1 MRRFRTIVGLMVV
14 GLLVLGIVGAQAA
27 EKDAKYYQKQFTHWS
42 KVIADLKE
50 ADVTEGAGQDIEVIR
65 TWISQAQAF
74 LASEKLDEI
83 EPLLRRIEAQSEY
96 VRAKI
101 TRLAAEDAADEAE
114 ELSKTAQAEALKM
127 KENADAAAQKARV
140 PGPVGKENMP

>member
-127 KENADAAAQKARV
+127 KENADAAAQKLDKLESQ
-140 PGPVGKENMP
+140 GL

>member
-1 MRRFRTIVGLMVV
+1 MRRVSAVVRVLVV
-14 GLLVLGIVGAQAA
+14 GLLVLGGVGAQAA
-27 EKDAKYYQKQFTHWS
+27 EKNSKYYQKQFTHWS

-83 EPLLRRIEAQSEY
+83 EPLLRRIEAQAEY
-96 VRAKI
+96 VRAKV

-114 ELSKTAQAEALKM
+114 ELAKTAQAEALKM
-127 KENADAAAQKARV
+127 KANADTAAKHLEKLESQ
-140 PGPVGKENMP
+140 GL

>member
-1 MRRFRTIVGLMVV
+1 MQRFRTIIGLMAI
-14 GLLVLGIVGAQAA
+14 GLLVLGVMGAQAA
-27 EKDAKYYQKQFTHWS
+27 DKDAKYYQKQFTHWS

-50 ADVTEGAGQDIEVIR
+50 ADVTEGVGQDIEVIR

-83 EPLLRRIEAQSEY
+83 EPLLRRIEAQAEY

-114 ELSKTAQAEALKM
+114 ELSKTAQAEAKKM
-127 KENADAAAQKARV
+127 KEDADAAAQKLEKLESQ
-140 PGPVGKENMP
+140 GL

>member
-1 MRRFRTIVGLMVV
+1 MRRFRTIIGLMVV
-14 GLLVLGIVGAQAA
+14 GLLVLGVFGAQAA
-27 EKDAKYYQKQFTHWS
+27 DKDAKYYQKQFTHWS

-96 VRAKI
+96 VRAKV

-114 ELSKTAQAEALKM
+114 EVSKTAQAEAMKI
-127 KENADAAAQKARV
+127 KENADAAAQNLEKLESQ
-140 PGPVGKENMP
+140 GL

>member
-1 MRRFRTIVGLMVV
+1 MQRFKTIVRLMVV
-14 GLLVLGIVGAQAA
+14 GLLVLGFVGAQAA

-74 LASEKLDEI
+74 LASERLDEI
-83 EPLLRRIEAQSEY
+83 EPLLRRIEAQAEY

-114 ELSKTAQAEALKM
+114 ELAKTARAEAEKI
-127 KENADAAAQKARV
+127 NAAANAAAKQL
-140 PGPVGKENMP
+140 KELESKGL

>member
-1 MRRFRTIVGLMVV
+1 MRHFRTIIGLMVV
-14 GLLVLGIVGAQAA
+14 GLLVLGVVGAQAA
-27 EKDAKYYQKQFTHWS
+27 DKDSKYYQKQFTHWS

-50 ADVTEGAGQDIEVIR
+50 ADVTEGVGQDIEVIR

-83 EPLLRRIEAQSEY
+83 EPLLRRIEAQAEY

-101 TRLAAEDAADEAE
+101 TRLSAEDAADEAE
-114 ELSKTAQAEALKM
+114 ELSKTAQAEAKKI
-127 KENADAAAQKARV
+127 KEDADAAAQKLEKLESQ
-140 PGPVGKENMP
+140 GL

>member
-1 MRRFRTIVGLMVV
+1 MRRFRTIIGLMVV
-14 GLLVLGIVGAQAA
+14 GLLVLGVMGAQAA
-27 EKDAKYYQKQFTHWS
+27 DKDAKYYQKQFTHWS

-50 ADVTEGAGQDIEVIR
+50 ADVTEGVGQDIEVIR

-83 EPLLRRIEAQSEY
+83 EPLLRRIEAQAEY

-114 ELSKTAQAEALKM
+114 ELSKTAQAEAKKM
-127 KENADAAAQKARV
+127 KEDADAAAQNLEKLESQ
-140 PGPVGKENMP
+140 GL

>member
-1 MRRFRTIVGLMVV
+1 MRRVSLMFRVLVV
-14 GLLVLGIVGAQAA
+14 GLLVLGFVGAQAA

-74 LASEKLDEI
+74 LASDKLEEI
-83 EPLLRRIEAQSEY
+83 EPLLRRIEAQAEY

-101 TRLAAEDAADEAE
+101 TRLSAEDAADEAE
-114 ELSKTAQAEALKM
+114 ELAKTAKAEAQQIKA
-127 KENADAAAQKARV
+127 NADAAAQKLEKIESQ
-140 PGPVGKENMP
+140 GM

>member
-1 MRRFRTIVGLMVV
+1 MQRFKTIIRLVVV
-14 GLLVLGIVGAQAA
+14 GLLVLGFVGAQAA

-50 ADVTEGAGQDIEVIR
+50 ADVTEGAGRDIEVIR

-74 LASEKLDEI
+74 LASEKLDDI
-83 EPLLRRIEAQSEY
+83 EPLLRRIEAQAEY

-114 ELSKTAQAEALKM
+114 ELAKTARAEAEKM
-127 KENADAAAQKARV
+127 NAAANAAAKQLEELESK
-140 PGPVGKENMP
+140 GL

>member
-1 MRRFRTIVGLMVV
+1 MRRVGTIVKALAV
-14 GLLVLGIVGAQAA
+14 GLLVLGFMVAQAA

-83 EPLLRRIEAQSEY
+83 EPLLRRIEAQAEY

-101 TRLAAEDAADEAE
+101 TRLAAEDAAEEAE
-114 ELSKTAQAEALKM
+114 ELSKTAQAQAQTM
-127 KENADAAAQKARV
+127 KAKTDSAAKKLDELESK
-140 PGPVGKENMP
+140 GL

>member
-1 MRRFRTIVGLMVV
+1 MRRFRTIIGLMVV
-14 GLLVLGIVGAQAA
+14 GLLVLGVVGAQAA
-27 EKDAKYYQKQFTHWS
+27 DKDAKYYQKQFTHWS

-50 ADVTEGAGQDIEVIR
+50 ADVTEGVGQDIEVIR

-83 EPLLRRIEAQSEY
+83 EPLLRRIEAQAEY

-114 ELSKTAQAEALKM
+114 ELSKTAQAEAKKM
-127 KENADAAAQKARV
+127 KEDADAAAQKLEKLESQ
-140 PGPVGKENMP
+140 GL

>member
-1 MRRFRTIVGLMVV
+1 MRRVSLMIRILVV
-14 GLLVLGIVGAQAA
+14 GLLLLGLSAAQAA

-74 LASEKLDEI
+74 LANEKLDEI
-83 EPLLRRIEAQSEY
+83 EPLLRRIEAQAEY

-114 ELSKTAQAEALKM
+114 ELAKTAQADAQKT
-127 KENADAAAQKARV
+127 KANADAAAKNLDKLESQ
-140 PGPVGKENMP
+140 GL

>member
-1 MRRFRTIVGLMVV
+1 MRRVSAVV
-14 GLLVLGIVGAQAA
+14 RMLVIGLLVLGFVGAQAA
-27 EKDAKYYQKQFTHWS
+27 EKDGKYYQKQFTHWS

-96 VRAKI
+96 VRAKV

-114 ELSKTAQAEALKM
+114 ELAKTARAEAEKM
-127 KENADAAAQKARV
+127 NAAANAAAKQLEELESK
-140 PGPVGKENMP
+140 GL

>member
-1 MRRFRTIVGLMVV
+1 MRRVSLMFRILVV
-14 GLLVLGIVGAQAA
+14 GLLVLGFAGAQAGD
-27 EKDAKYYQKQFTHWS
+27 KDPKYYQKQFDHWS

-74 LASEKLDEI
+74 MASEKLDEI
-83 EPLLRRIEAQSEY
+83 EPLLRRIEAQAEY

-101 TRLAAEDAADEAE
+101 HRLAAEDAADEAE
-114 ELSKTAQAEALKM
+114 ELAKTAQAEAQKLKG
-127 KENADAAAQKARV
+127 NADAAAKKLEELESQ
-140 PGPVGKENMP
+140 GL

>member
-1 MRRFRTIVGLMVV
+1 MRRFKMIIGLAVV

-27 EKDAKYYQKQFTHWS
+27 EKDSKYYQKQFTHWS

-50 ADVTEGAGQDIEVIR
+50 ADVTEGVGQDIEVIR

-83 EPLLRRIEAQSEY
+83 EPLLRRIEAQAEY

-101 TRLAAEDAADEAE
+101 TRLSAEDAADEAE
-114 ELSKTAQAEALKM
+114 ELSKTAQAEAKQM
-127 KENADAAAQKARV
+127 KEDADAAAQNLEKLESQ
-140 PGPVGKENMP
+140 GL

>member
-1 MRRFRTIVGLMVV
+1 MQRFKTIVRLTVV
-14 GLLVLGIVGAQAA
+14 GLLVLGFAVAQAA

-74 LASEKLDEI
+74 LANEKLEEI
-83 EPLLRRIEAQSEY
+83 EPLLRRIEAQTEY
-96 VRAKI
+96 VRAKV

-114 ELSKTAQAEALKM
+114 ELAKTAQAEAQKM
-127 KENADAAAQKARV
+127 KENADAAAQKLEKLESQ
-140 PGPVGKENMP
+140 GL

>member
-1 MRRFRTIVGLMVV
+1 MQRFKTIVRLMVV
-14 GLLVLGIVGAQAA
+14 GLLVLGFVGAQAA

-74 LASEKLDEI
+74 LASERLDEI
-83 EPLLRRIEAQSEY
+83 EPLLRRIEAQAES

-114 ELSKTAQAEALKM
+114 ELAKTARAEAEKI
-127 KENADAAAQKARV
+127 NAAANAAAKQL
-140 PGPVGKENMP
+140 KELESKGL

>member
-1 MRRFRTIVGLMVV
+1 MRRFRTIIGLMVV
-14 GLLVLGIVGAQAA
+14 GLLVLGVVGAQAA
-27 EKDAKYYQKQFTHWS
+27 DKDAKYYQKRFTHWS

-50 ADVTEGAGQDIEVIR
+50 ADVTEGVGQDIEVIR

-101 TRLAAEDAADEAE
+101 TRLSAEDAADEAE
-114 ELSKTAQAEALKM
+114 ELSKTAQAEATQM
-127 KENADAAAQKARV
+127 KADADAAAQKLDKLESQ
-140 PGPVGKENMP
+140 GL

>member
-1 MRRFRTIVGLMVV
+1 MRRVKTIVRLLVV
-14 GLLVLGIVGAQAA
+14 GLLVLGFVGAQAA

-42 KVIADLKE
+42 KVIADLKG

-83 EPLLRRIEAQSEY
+83 EPLLRRIEAQAEY
-96 VRAKI
+96 VRAKV

-114 ELSKTAQAEALKM
+114 ELAKTAQAEAQKM
-127 KENADAAAQKARV
+127 KANADAAAKRLEEIESQ
-140 PGPVGKENMP
+140 GL

>member
-1 MRRFRTIVGLMVV
+1 MRRVSLMIRILVV
-14 GLLVLGIVGAQAA
+14 GLLVLGVVGAQAA

-50 ADVTEGAGQDIEVIR
+50 ADVTEGAGQDVEVIR

-74 LASEKLDEI
+74 LASEKLEEI
-83 EPLLRRIEAQSEY
+83 EPLLRRIEAQAEY

-114 ELSKTAQAEALKM
+114 ELAKNAQAEAQKI
-127 KENADAAAQKARV
+127 KQNADAAAQKLEKLESQ
-140 PGPVGKENMP
+140 GL

>member
-1 MRRFRTIVGLMVV
+1 MVV

-114 ELSKTAQAEALKM
+114 ELSKTAQAEAQQM
-127 KENADAAAQKARV
+127 KGNADAAAQKLDKLESQ
-140 PGPVGKENMP
+140 GL